1 LHCFLPDIL
10 WLQLSASLVFV
21 QAIWR
26 SSVVLSSSSSSSTR
40 KVKVKKV
47 ARRGRVGV
55 SEEEEAPEMVMEQEI
70 TSHG

>member
-26 SSVVLSSSSSSSTR
+26 FSVVLSSSSSSTR
-40 KVKVKKV
+40 KVKKV
-47 ARRGRVGV
+47 ARRRRVGV